1 MALIKCPE
9 CGREIS
15 DKAFACP
22 NCGSPVPQK
31 MIPVHIERGSTIYI
45 AVQCVVYIDGSI
57 VGELKSGAYLDIT
70 LPVGTH
76 SVSTESSVRML
87 GMSTSATRGIRGM
100 QFEIKSTTRSVD
112 IRIKTKPSWTG
123 GTGKCVVDS
132 VDVNNYE

>member
-1 MALIKCPE
+1 
-9 CGREIS
+9 
-15 DKAFACP
+15 
-22 NCGSPVPQK
+22 

-45 AVQCVVYIDGSI
+45 AVQCVVYIDGSS

-87 GMSTSATRGIRGM
+87 GMSTSATRGISGM

-123 GTGKCVVDS
+123 GTG
-132 VDVNNYE
+132 

>member
-15 DKAFACP
+15 DKAIACP

-45 AVQCVVYIDGSI
+45 AIQCVVYIDGSI

-76 SVSTESSVRML
+76 SVSTESSTRIL
-87 GMSTSATRGIRGM
+87 GMSTSATRGISGM
-100 QFEIKSTTRSVD
+100 QFDTTLNLKD
-112 IRIKTKPSWTG
+112 IQM
-123 GTGKCVVDS
+123 CQ
-132 VDVNNYE
+132 NML